1 MRSTYRAIA
10 GLIALGVLV
19 QAAAI
24 GFGWFD
30 VINKVDE
37 GSLVLDSD
45 YEGNAGHTIH
55 GMNGMMV
62 MPLLGLLLLVTSF
75 FTKLPGASRW
85 GGAVFAA
92 IIVQI
97 ALAFVAFGA
106 PVVGA
111 LHGMNALVVFTLA
124 FLTARR
130 VKTVSAA
137 TAAARTASVPAQSSP
152 TDAAVGDRV

>member
-1 MRSTYRAIA
+1 M
-10 GLIALGVLV
+10 LV

-30 VINKVDE
+30 VMNKVDE

-45 YEGNAGHTIH
+45 YEGNAGHMIH
-55 GMNGMMV
+55 GMNGMTV
-62 MPLLGLLLLVTSF
+62 MPVLGLLLLITSF
-75 FTKLPGASRW
+75 STKLPGASKW

-92 IIVQI
+92 IVVQI
-97 ALAFVAFGA
+97 VLAFVAFGA

-124 FLTARR
+124 FLAARR
-130 VKTVSAA
+130 VGTVSAA
-137 TAAARTASVPAQSSP
+137 TADAPSVPAQASAP
-152 TDAAVGDRV
+152 RDAARRDRV

>member
-1 MRSTYRAIA
+1 MKSTYRAIA

-30 VINKVDE
+30 VISKVDE

-45 YEGNAGHTIH
+45 YEGNAGHMIH

-62 MPLLGLLLLVTSF
+62 MPALGLLLLLTSF
-75 FTKLPGASRW
+75 LTKLPGASKW

-92 IIVQI
+92 IVVQI
-97 ALAFVAFGA
+97 MLAFVAFGA
-106 PVVGA
+106 PIVGA

-130 VKTVSAA
+130 VKGASAA
-137 TAAARTASVPAQSSP
+137 TAGTPSVPAQASSP
-152 TDAAVGDRV
+152 TDAQQRDRV